1 MVKKLLSNDE
11 AAEILGV
18 SERTIRRYQNTRGLK
33 YQIVG
38 NVRVTDPADISAF
51 RKRLEEKKNIRLKAS
66 RIQRRDSGK

>member
-38 NVRVTDPADISAF
+38 NVRVTDPADIAAF
-51 RKRLEEKKNIRLKAS
+51 RKKLEEKKNIRLKAS